1 MKYRICRKDHTW
13 NPLTCTCEIDK
24 YLETIIGDSITIYDE
39 VMDTLKIVLISS
51 NDKREHIKW
60 IIIIFCTVFL
70 LVIILL
76 LTIGTICRYCLKQPS
91 KQKNKLPYGY

>member
-1 MKYRICRKDHTW
+1 
-13 NPLTCTCEIDK
+13 
-24 YLETIIGDSITIYDE
+24 
-39 VMDTLKIVLISS
+39 MDTLKIVLISS

-76 LTIGTICRYCLKQPS
+76 LTIDTICGYCLKQPS